1 MINVEQLRAI
11 VGQDWVLTR
20 REHMASYLVDETA
33 SAIRPKPAE
42 NVILVKPESAEE
54 IAEILKIANREK
66 TPVFVR
72 GGGTGI
78 CGGAVPTVDGIIIS
92 TERLDRIEEVDRDNL
107 MVVAQSGVTF
117 GAVLQAVED
126 AGLFFPPHPGAEN
139 AHVGGLVACNAGGV
153 RAVKYGVVRNFVKGL
168 EVVLPTGEIL
178 KVGGKLLKNNQGFD
192 LMHLFINSG
201 GTLGIITKVIFRLCP
216 YFASSGTLLISYED
230 RHKAINSVPKILQS
244 GVTPLAIEYVE
255 REVIEI
261 SASRLGMTWPAT
273 KGHAFL
279 IIILTG
285 DSEDEVYAQGERVS
299 AICERCEAI
308 DILIAERKEEQAS
321 ILKMRSEI
329 YSSLKEKGLVADVL
343 DITVPPASIGVMM
356 DKVDEVSGRFHT
368 SIPTYG
374 HAGDGNLHPHLIIDL
389 AERGILR
396 EVKREIYR
404 EAIKLGGVITGEH
417 GLGVIRLPDL
427 DLCPDGKMWELM
439 RGIKQVFDPNNILSP
454 GVGVL

>member
-11 VGQDWVLTR
+11 VGEDWVITR

-42 NVILVKPESAEE
+42 NVVLVKPESAEE

-78 CGGAVPTVDGIIIS
+78 CGGAVPTVDGIVIS
-92 TERLDRIEEVDRDNL
+92 TERLDKIEEVDRDNL
-107 MVVAQSGVTF
+107 MVVVESGVTF
-117 GAVLQAVED
+117 GAMLQAVED

-153 RAVKYGVVRNFVKGL
+153 RAVKYGVIRNFVKGL

-201 GTLGIITKVIFRLCP
+201 GALGVITKVIFRLCP
-216 YFASSGTLLISYED
+216 RFTSSGTLLISYED
-230 RHKAINSVPKILQS
+230 RHQAINSVPKILQS
-244 GVTPLAIEYVE
+244 GVTPLALEYVE

-261 SASRLGMTWPAT
+261 SANRLGMTWPAV
-273 KGHAFL
+273 KGRVFL

-285 DSEDEVYAQGERVS
+285 DSEDEVYAQGEKVS
-299 AICERCEAI
+299 AICERCQAV

-356 DKVDEVSGRFHT
+356 DRVDEISGRFHT

-374 HAGDGNLHPHLIIDL
+374 HAGDGNLHPHLMIDL

-404 EAIKLGGVITGEH
+404 EAIKLDGVITGEH

-427 DLCPDGKMWELM
+427 DLCPDGKTWELM
-439 RGIKQVFDPNNILSP
+439 RRIKQVFDPNNILSP